1 MLIANGADLNARNA
15 EKQTPLLIAL
25 ASGQVNVAKVRTF
38 APGLFFTMK
47 SVQVLIEKG
56 ADKEADDANGWTAR
70 PVAVCK
76 CICLRFIERETFPST
91 VCMLHVC
98 FAETAKPSTDSLE

>member
-38 APGLFFTMK
+38 APGLFFFAVNN
-47 SVQVLIEKG
+47 VQMLVENG
-56 ADKEADDANGWTAR
+56 ADKEVEDANGWT
-70 PVAVCK
+70 PWQV
-76 CICLRFIERETFPST
+76 
-91 VCMLHVC
+91 
-98 FAETAKPSTDSLE
+98 TADEKQFEIIKVS